1 MTTNAQPVFAYKALD
16 RSGATLTGEASGDNK
31 AAVAAQLRLRG
42 LTVVDVE
49 AKRAPLTVDAILD
62 KYKRVKPRELTVLA
76 RQLATMISSGLS
88 LLRALYVLEEQSEN
102 PKLKKAIAA
111 VRADVEAGLSLSQ
124 AMAKH
129 PRIFSQLFVSMVQA
143 GETGG
148 NLEEVLER
156 VAIQFEKDDHLRRTV
171 RSAMVYPTL
180 IGGFAVLVL
189 VGMILF
195 IIPVFADMFKDLG
208 GELPALTQF
217 MIDLS
222 GAMRSYW
229 YVFFG
234 AVFASVYAFKK
245 WKRTDRGELI
255 WDTMKLRMPMK
266 VGGIVRK
273 IAVARF
279 ARTLGTLTASGVPIL
294 QALDITA
301 ATAGNRVISDP
312 MVQVSERVREGQP
325 LAIPLAKTG
334 VFPIMVTQMLS
345 VGEETGNMDHMLHK
359 LADFYDDEVASQLKS
374 LTSIIEPI
382 MMMFVGV
389 IVGVV
394 VIAMYM
400 PMFKIFEL
408 VQ

>member
-1 MTTNAQPVFAYKALD
+1 MSTQAQPTFVYKALD
-16 RSGATLTGEASGDNK
+16 RSGATMVGEASGDTK

-49 AKRAPLTVDAILD
+49 AKKVPLTVDAILD
-62 KYKRVKPRELTVLA
+62 KYKRVKAAELTVLA

-111 VRADVEAGLSLSQ
+111 VRGDVEAGLSLSQ

-171 RSAMVYPTL
+171 RSAMVYPCL

-189 VGMILF
+189 IGMILF

-222 GAMRSYW
+222 GLMRGYW

-234 AVFASVYAFKK
+234 AIAAVVWSFKR

-255 WDTMKLRMPMK
+255 WDTIKLRMPMK